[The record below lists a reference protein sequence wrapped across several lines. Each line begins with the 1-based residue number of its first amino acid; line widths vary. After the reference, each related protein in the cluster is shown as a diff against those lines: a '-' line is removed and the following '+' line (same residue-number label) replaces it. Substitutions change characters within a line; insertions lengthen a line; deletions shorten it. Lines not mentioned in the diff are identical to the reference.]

1 MTYTLEE
8 ARQAVIAVALRLK
21 ESNLIVRTYGNISCR
36 VNEDQFVITPSGRD
50 YETLKSED
58 IVLMNISDGSYEG
71 NILPSSEYLVHR
83 ITYKL
88 HPGAQCVIHTH
99 QAAASA
105 LSILGRNFSDL
116 HQYMPEGML
125 GDFSLIG
132 NIIPTS
138 TYGENGSKALMKSVG
153 TEWEKYPM
161 SQCLL
166 MKNHGVLC
174 YGSSAVE
181 AYHKATMLE
190 RMCSWIY
197 SSLTGIDADELSTD
211 KIYNVDFRKKLKW
224 SKGSSW
230 ISQQTTLYVV
240 SPFVIRQAVS
250 GLALV
255 PYLDDVAQ
263 AIGPIAMNM
272 DTDVNQVTLGKVLQD
287 MPVVFMKGK
296 GALCI
301 GSDTEES
308 RDVCQILEKGCMA
321 AYLARKV
328 KGIDPLPDRLAQAER
343 NNYLKSYSKRRK

>member
-8 ARQAVIAVALRLK
+8 ARQAVITTALRLK

-50 YETLKSED
+50 YETLKLED

-71 NILPSSEYLVHR
+71 NLLPSSEYLVHR
-83 ITYKL
+83 ITYKI
-88 HPGAQCVIHTH
+88 HPGAECVVHTH

-105 LSILGRNFSDL
+105 LSILGRSFSDL
-116 HQYMPEGML
+116 RQYMPEGML

-132 NIIPTS
+132 DIIPTAS
-138 TYGENGSKALMKSVG
+138 YGENGSKALMKAVG

-166 MKNHGVLC
+166 MKNHGALC
-174 YGSSAVE
+174 FGSSAVE
-181 AYHKATMLE
+181 AYHKAAMLE

-197 SSLTGIDADELSTD
+197 SSLTGIAAEELDAD
-211 KIYNVDFRKKLKW
+211 KIYNVDCRKKLKW
-224 SKGSSW
+224 SKGNSW
-230 ISQQTTLYVV
+230 ISNQTTLFVT
-240 SPFVIRQAVS
+240 SPFVIRQCIT

-263 AIGPIAMNM
+263 AIGPLAMNM
-272 DTDVNQVTLGKVLQD
+272 DTDVNQATLGKVLQE
-287 MPVVFMKGK
+287 MPAILMKGK
-296 GALCI
+296 GALCL
-301 GSDTEES
+301 GSDTEEA
-308 RDVCQILEKGCMA
+308 RAVCQILEKGCMA

-328 KGIDPLPDRLAQAER
+328 TGIDPIPDRLAKAER